1 MRYLVLGGT
10 KFVGRHLVE
19 AARSRGHEVVLFN
32 RGLTDPDLFPDVEQ
46 IRGDRDGDV
55 ELLRGREFDVVMDTS
70 GYEPRVV
77 EQSIQALKNAADLY
91 VFVSTI
97 SVYSDFDKDRISE
110 SAPLLG
116 PNDPSQDA
124 GSEYGAL
131 KVGCEAQVRSA
142 FGERSLIV
150 RPGLIVGPHDPTNR
164 FTYWVTRM
172 ARGGTVLA
180 PAPPD
185 RPVQFI
191 DARDLAEWMVLM
203 AETNR
208 GGTFNA
214 VGPSVAF
221 GDVID
226 ACIAAAGTDVS
237 ISWVD
242 PSFLAHNGVEPWTE
256 LPLWINDDELRGFM
270 RVDASKAVA
279 AGLRFRPFL
288 TTVTDTLAW
297 ARSQQSGFGNAGLS
311 PERERDL
318 LRRLNG

>member
-1 MRYLVLGGT
+1 MRFLVLGGT

-19 AARSRGHEVVLFN
+19 ASRSRGHEVTLFN

-55 ELLRGREFDVVMDTS
+55 EFLRGRAFDVVIDTS

-77 EQSIQALKNAADLY
+77 EQSAQVLKNAVDLY

-97 SVYSDFDKDRISE
+97 SVYSDFNKNQIKE
-110 SAPLLG
+110 SASLLRF
-116 PNDPSQDA
+116 NDSSQDTES
-124 GSEYGAL
+124 GYGAL
-131 KVGCEAQVRSA
+131 KVGCEEQVRSA

-164 FTYWVTRM
+164 FTYWVTRI
-172 ARGGTVLA
+172 AQGGTVLA

-191 DARDLAEWMVLM
+191 DARDLAEWMVSM
-203 AETNR
+203 VETGR

-221 GDVID
+221 GDLIN
-226 ACIAAAGTDVS
+226 ACIAAAGTTVS
-237 ISWVD
+237 MSWVD
-242 PSFLAHNGVEPWTE
+242 SSFLARHGVKPWTE
-256 LPLWINDDELRGFM
+256 LPLWIDDDELRGFM

-279 AGLRFRPFL
+279 AGLRFRPL
-288 TTVTDTLAW
+288 LATVIDTLAW
-297 ARSQQSGFGNAGLS
+297 ARTQQGEIGDAGLS
-311 PERERDL
+311 PEREREL
-318 LRRLNG
+318 LTRLNG